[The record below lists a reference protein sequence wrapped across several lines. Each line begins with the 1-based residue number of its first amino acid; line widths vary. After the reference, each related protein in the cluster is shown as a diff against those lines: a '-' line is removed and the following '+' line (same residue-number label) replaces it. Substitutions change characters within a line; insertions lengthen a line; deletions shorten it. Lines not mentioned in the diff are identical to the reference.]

1 VFEKSWGGGDEVG
14 LVVGKGYRVEESRHA
29 NKNVHI
35 KGRENDGSWPKDKRK
50 KIIYEVKLREGEK
63 L

>member
-1 VFEKSWGGGDEVG
+1 LSVRGYSGG
-14 LVVGKGYRVEESRHA
+14 ESRHA

-35 KGRENDGSWPKDKRK
+35 KGTGSDGSWPKEKRK
-50 KIIYEVKLREGEK
+50 KGIIYDIKLREGEK